1 MNVLLTPSEIISYLY
16 CPRFIYFM
24 YCLDLSEHEEKR
36 FKVQKGRSV
45 HREKSRINKD
55 YLRKKIGVTDKD
67 TEVYLSSEKQHLR
80 GIVDEVLRL
89 DDGTMA
95 PLDYKFAEY
104 KEKNFKTLKMQSLAY
119 ALLISENYGKPVN
132 RGFLVYTRSRS
143 KLVELSFS
151 EKDYA
156 ELKKIIREILL
167 IIQKGYYP
175 KKTASAARCSDCAY
189 RKICV

>member
-1 MNVLLTPSEIISYLY
+1 MNILITPTEIIQYLY
-16 CPRFIYFM
+16 CPRFIYFENV
-24 YCLDLSEHEEKR
+24 LNIPERQEKR

-175 KKTASAARCSDCAY
+175 KKTASAARCPDCTY